1 MKEKLESKILNI
13 FKENNLDEKYAK
25 VSISN
30 RPELCDYQINS
41 VFQIA
46 KEERKNPIEVGEHIT
61 NMINNCSDFDDY
73 FDSVV
78 FAKPGF
84 INIKISDKL
93 ILNEL
98 NKSISSGNFGIE
110 KIN

>member
-46 KEERKNPIEVGEHIT
+46 KEERSRTLRFKIKST
-61 NMINNCSDFDDY
+61 RY
-73 FDSVV
+73 FNV
-78 FAKPGF
+78 
-84 INIKISDKL
+84 
-93 ILNEL
+93 
-98 NKSISSGNFGIE
+98 
-110 KIN
+110 

>member
-46 KEERKNPIEVGEHIT
+46 KEERKNPIEVGEQIT
-61 NMINNCSDFDDY
+61 NMINNCSDFE
-73 FDSVV
+73 
-78 FAKPGF
+78 G
-84 INIKISDKL
+84 
-93 ILNEL
+93 
-98 NKSISSGNFGIE
+98 
-110 KIN
+110 